1 MEGQSGGTERSRRFL
16 CLSWGAM
23 VVAWAKEVAMGRLL
37 ERLQISR
44 RLGAVSFVHLRIPG
58 FQNSAWSII
67 YTLKILVESL
77 NE

>member
-1 MEGQSGGTERSRRFL
+1 MFVLGSDGGGLGQGGGHGKTVRK
-16 CLSWGAM
+16 ATN
-23 VVAWAKEVAMGRLL
+23 
-37 ERLQISR
+37 SR